1 MLHAKQAKTRL
12 CDAFL
17 VGLQLSESLTE
28 GAVPFDA
35 TSETP
40 VDEQKTEALGRIQD
54 CIMSCTGPEA
64 LSLLRAAR

>member
-1 MLHAKQAKTRL
+1 MNIVS
-12 CDAFL
+12 CDVFHI
-17 VGLQLSESLTE
+17 GLQLSESLTE

-40 VDEQKTEALGRIQD
+40 VDEQRTEALVRIQD
-54 CIMSCTGPEA
+54 CIMSRAGPEA